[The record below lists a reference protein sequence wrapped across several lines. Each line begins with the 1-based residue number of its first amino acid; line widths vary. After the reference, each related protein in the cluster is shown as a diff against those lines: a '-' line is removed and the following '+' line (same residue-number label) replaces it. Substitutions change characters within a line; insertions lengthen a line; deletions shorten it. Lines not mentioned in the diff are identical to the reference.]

1 MWCRWAG
8 ETVLELLLL
17 MPDQELFV
25 LGLQNVREFIAITTW
40 YLWWDR
46 RKLVH
51 EGKSQ
56 DAHQTSMGARA
67 ITANYVNAHSLKA
80 TSKTR
85 GWSRP
90 PMGFVKLN
98 VDAAFYPDEG
108 RGATAAVI
116 RDGKGNFLAA
126 HCIYLDYAADAM
138 MAEAMA
144 MRDGLIF
151 ANSLGFPWVEAESD
165 SSLVVEYCT

>member
-1 MWCRWAG
+1 MINRACSVDRAG
-8 ETVLELLLL
+8 EAVLELLLL

-25 LGLQNVREFIAITTW
+25 LGLQNVHVRELIAITTW

-67 ITANYVNAHSLKA
+67 ITANYVNAHSSKA
-80 TSKTR
+80 TSKIR

-98 VDAAFYPDEG
+98 VDASFDHDLLRSTAGAVLRDDKG
-108 RGATAAVI
+108 RFIVG
-116 RDGKGNFLAA
+116 GN
-126 HCIYLDYAADAM
+126 
-138 MAEAMA
+138 
-144 MRDGLIF
+144 
-151 ANSLGFPWVEAESD
+151 
-165 SSLVVEYCT
+165 